1 MQDKTDN
8 IPITICEDLVNQTN
22 KEAMTVTLTDL
33 KISKYMTTRLSKS
46 PDTTTFQV
54 SDKEISIDPK
64 DLRDVNSKSITA
76 HNSQCRFDFIIE
88 ASSML

>member
-1 MQDKTDN
+1 
-8 IPITICEDLVNQTN
+8 
-22 KEAMTVTLTDL
+22 
-33 KISKYMTTRLSKS
+33 MTTRLSKS
-46 PDTTTFQV
+46 TDTTTFEV

-88 ASSML
+88 ASSMLKM

>member
-1 MQDKTDN
+1 
-8 IPITICEDLVNQTN
+8 
-22 KEAMTVTLTDL
+22 MTVTLTDL

-54 SDKEISIDPK
+54 SDKEISIHPK

-88 ASSML
+88 ASSMLKM